1 MEQGLKNIKALTLK
15 KKNPAVMRIQ
25 AGAGVRSC
33 CWKISSNGSVAAC
46 TVNGQE
52 VEDVQTRREDFSLG

>member
-1 MEQGLKNIKALTLK
+1 
-15 KKNPAVMRIQ
+15 MRIQ

-52 VEDVQTRREDFSLG
+52 VEDVQMRREDFSLG

>member
-1 MEQGLKNIKALTLK
+1 MEQGLKNIKALTF

-25 AGAGVRSC
+25 AGAGGRSC